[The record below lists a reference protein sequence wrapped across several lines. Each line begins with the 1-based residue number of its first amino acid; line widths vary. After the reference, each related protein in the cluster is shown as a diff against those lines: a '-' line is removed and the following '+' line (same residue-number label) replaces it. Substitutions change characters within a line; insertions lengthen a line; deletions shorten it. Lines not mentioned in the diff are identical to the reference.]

1 MKKYPERE
9 IIYYYQFVKD
19 DGQTEIFLLFKRV
32 LKGVSHVI
40 EFSTLK
46 VNVRKKSNANTWL
59 YLKI

>member
-46 VNVRKKSNANTWL
+46 VNVRKKSNANT
-59 YLKI
+59 